1 MENKIEEI
9 LGKGFKFLILE
20 NDQEVARAR
29 LYVLT
34 NDLHSEPFGFIEDVH
49 VKENCQGK
57 GYGTKIMNLL
67 IEKAKESK
75 CYKLICTSR
84 FSRSAVH
91 SFYEKLGFKKYGNEF
106 RIDFK

>member
-20 NDQEVARAR
+20 DDQEVARAR
-29 LYVLT
+29 LYILT
-34 NDLHSEPFGFIEDVH
+34 NDLHAEPFGFIEDVH

-67 IEKAKESK
+67 IEKAKESG

>member
-20 NDQEVARAR
+20 DDQEVARAR
-29 LYVLT
+29 LYILT
-34 NDLHSEPFGFIEDVH
+34 NDLHAEPFGFIEDVY

-67 IEKAKESK
+67 IEKAKESG

>member
-9 LGKGFKFLILE
+9 SGKGFKFLILE
-20 NDQEVARAR
+20 DDQEVARAR
-29 LYVLT
+29 LYILT
-34 NDLHSEPFGFIEDVH
+34 NDLHVEPFGFIEDVY

-67 IEKAKESK
+67 IEKAKESG